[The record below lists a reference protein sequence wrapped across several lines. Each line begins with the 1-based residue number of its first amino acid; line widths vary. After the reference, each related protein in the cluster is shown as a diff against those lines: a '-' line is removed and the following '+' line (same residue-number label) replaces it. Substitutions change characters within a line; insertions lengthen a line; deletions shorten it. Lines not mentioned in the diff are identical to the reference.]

1 MKVAR
6 AVQDA
11 RSKVLIPEN
20 TGSLRADEEI
30 ICMTVLVNLAQLLH
44 RIMLGMVFSS
54 PQEAAAAL
62 REGFR
67 AVEQAVA
74 AEVKLLPKP
83 EGAGLAGMLLRE
95 LRESAGLK
103 GGTPRAGEAKPKATA
118 PPGGGGGGGLRAVN
132 GLRSG
137 D

>member
-1 MKVAR
+1 MQGDLPSSVLAGCIGTAGSRYLSDPRILENPRAVDVFVEGQPPPMKVAR

-54 PQEAAAAL
+54 PQVHRRTSHVVQEY
-62 REGFR
+62 G
-67 AVEQAVA
+67 
-74 AEVKLLPKP
+74 
-83 EGAGLAGMLLRE
+83 
-95 LRESAGLK
+95 S
-103 GGTPRAGEAKPKATA
+103 
-118 PPGGGGGGGLRAVN
+118 
-132 GLRSG
+132 
-137 D
+137 